1 MFFKFLFCC
10 SNSSLNENKT
20 ITFEKNNIEDN
31 NSNVNRV
38 IPPYVNMN
46 NNKELDKK
54 DKKIHKEKKKQ
65 DIPINYNINN
75 IQNFLKNINNINII
89 NNNNSYYARERSNK
103 VIKKNNNQY
112 INTISNKSSFKSL
125 LVRNYNNNNNNTN
138 INNNTN
144 NNRNILNNLNT
155 RFKSNNNVLN
165 NLQSNNNLQ
174 KTQSILSFSNLI
186 VKNNTKT
193 NNNDDTEIL
202 SPYELLLSGE
212 IFFNKEI
219 KIDRLGIKPNK
230 VGDKRIRK
238 EHLIKFGILFNN
250 KSQKESD
257 YNTSDYKMK
266 DEKEEKCS
274 QNLKVDINSLS
285 SSFQVKG
292 KEHNLDMV
300 LNIENNK
307 ALKLLD
313 HYEQIIASENK
324 EDEDFSPKIK
334 RDNKCLTLFTIRY
347 IASMELFEFCS
358 THNKVPVELL
368 LDHEY
373 QLRNGYDYNIL
384 LGEICVILKVFKN
397 MNDEDILKIKIKDK
411 IEDIYNFLN
420 ISINKK
426 EEEFYIFNSSNY
438 INKFI
443 TIGRRNC
450 TVNINNETVSDIHLK
465 ILYSDN
471 TDTFSVKDNNSQNGS
486 YLLLN
491 EPFNF
496 LYIKKLLSFR
506 LFDSKFNIRFI
517 HNSE

>member
-1 MFFKFLFCC
+1 MIFKFFFCC
-10 SNSSLNENKT
+10 SNSTLKENKT
-20 ITFEKNNIEDN
+20 ITFEEKNNDEENKII
-31 NSNVNRV
+31 NRTV
-38 IPPYVNMN
+38 PPYINMN
-46 NNKELDKK
+46 KKREKREKNKKEE
-54 DKKIHKEKKKQ
+54 ITHKEIKKKNQ
-65 DIPINYNINN
+65 DRPGNHSKNTIYSILNISNN
-75 IQNFLKNINNINII
+75 MNLA

-103 VIKKNNNQY
+103 IKNSSQY

-125 LVRNYNNNNNNTN
+125 LVRNCNNNIIRNNMINN
-138 INNNTN
+138 INA
-144 NNRNILNNLNT
+144 
-155 RFKSNNNVLN
+155 RFKSNNNVIN
-165 NLQSNNNLQ
+165 NIQSSNNFQ
-174 KTQSILSFSNLI
+174 KTHSVLSFSNLI

-219 KIDRLGIKPNK
+219 KIDRFGIKPNTI
-230 VGDKRIRK
+230 GDKKIRK

-285 SSFQVKG
+285 SSFQIKG
-292 KEHNLDMV
+292 KEYNLDMV
-300 LNIENNK
+300 LNIDNNRSS
-307 ALKLLD
+307 KLLE
-313 HYEQIIASENK
+313 HYEQIVASENK
-324 EDEDFSPKIK
+324 EDEDFSPTIK
-334 RDNKCLTLFTIRY
+334 RDNKYLTLFTIRY
-347 IASMELFEFCS
+347 IASMEMFEFCS

-368 LDHEY
+368 LDHDY
-373 QLRNGYDYNIL
+373 QLRNGYDYNII

-397 MNDEDILKIKIKDK
+397 INDEDILKIRIKDK

-426 EEEFYIFNSSNY
+426 EEEFYIFNSTNY
-438 INKFI
+438 INKLI

-450 TVNINNETVSDIHLK
+450 TVNINNDTVSDMHLK

-496 LYIKKLLSFR
+496 LYIKKILSFR
-506 LFDSKFNIRFI
+506 LFDSKFNIKFM

>member
-1 MFFKFLFCC
+1 MILKFLFCC
-10 SNSSLNENKT
+10 SNSTLKENKT
-20 ITFEKNNIEDN
+20 VTFEEKD
-31 NSNVNRV
+31 SNVVNGTM
-38 IPPYVNMN
+38 PPYVNMN
-46 NNKELDKK
+46 K
-54 DKKIHKEKKKQ
+54 HREKKKK
-65 DIPINYNINN
+65 DEKAHKEIKKESKKKDMPINHSKNN
-75 IQNFLKNINNINII
+75 NNSFLI
-89 NNNNSYYARERSNK
+89 NNNVNSYYARERSNK
-103 VIKKNNNQY
+103 IIKNNSQY

-125 LVRNYNNNNNNTN
+125 LVRNCNNNNMRNNI
-138 INNNTN
+138 INN
-144 NNRNILNNLNT
+144 INT
-155 RFKSNNNVLN
+155 RFKNNNNAIN
-165 NLQSNNNLQ
+165 NFQTNNNFQ
-174 KTQSILSFSNLI
+174 KTHSVLSFSNMI

-219 KIDRLGIKPNK
+219 KIDRLGIKPNT
-230 VGDKRIRK
+230 VGDKTIRK
-238 EHLIKFGILFNN
+238 EHLIKFGIVFKN

-285 SSFQVKG
+285 SSFQIKG
-292 KEHNLDMV
+292 KECNLDMV
-300 LNIENNK
+300 LNIDNNK
-307 ALKLLD
+307 EKKLFEY
-313 HYEQIIASENK
+313 YEQIIASENK

-334 RDNKCLTLFTIRY
+334 RDNRYLTLFTIRY
-347 IASMELFEFCS
+347 IASMEMFEFCS

-397 MNDEDILKIKIKDK
+397 INDEDILKIRIKDK

-438 INKFI
+438 INKLI
-443 TIGRRNC
+443 TIGRKNC
-450 TVNINNETVSDIHLK
+450 TVNINNDTVSDMHLK

-496 LYIKKLLSFR
+496 LYITKILSFR
-506 LFDSKFNIRFI
+506 FFGSKFNIKFI

>member
-1 MFFKFLFCC
+1 MLFKFLFCC
-10 SNSSLNENKT
+10 SNSTLKENKT
-20 ITFEKNNIEDN
+20 ITFEEKDNNI
-31 NSNVNRV
+31 VNGT

-46 NNKELDKK
+46 KHREKNKK
-54 DKKIHKEKKKQ
+54 DEIAHKEIKKESKNK
-65 DIPINYNINN
+65 DRSLNHKKNNFNTVLNSNVNFVNN
-75 IQNFLKNINNINII
+75 I
-89 NNNNSYYARERSNK
+89 NSYYARERSNK
-103 VIKKNNNQY
+103 IKNSSQY

-125 LVRNYNNNNNNTN
+125 LVRNCNN
-138 INNNTN
+138 INMRNNIIN
-144 NNRNILNNLNT
+144 NINT
-155 RFKSNNNVLN
+155 RFKNNNNAIN
-165 NLQSNNNLQ
+165 NFQTNNNFQ
-174 KTQSILSFSNLI
+174 KTHSVLSFSNLI

-219 KIDRLGIKPNK
+219 KIDRLGIKPNT
-230 VGDKRIRK
+230 VGDKKIRK
-238 EHLIKFGILFNN
+238 EHLIKFGIVFKN

-285 SSFQVKG
+285 SSFQIKG
-292 KEHNLDMV
+292 KECNLDMV
-300 LNIENNK
+300 LNIDNNK
-307 ALKLLD
+307 EKKLFE

-324 EDEDFSPKIK
+324 EDEDFSPTIK
-334 RDNKCLTLFTIRY
+334 RDNRYLTLFTIRY
-347 IASMELFEFCS
+347 IASMEMFEFCS

-397 MNDEDILKIKIKDK
+397 INDEDILKIRIKDK

-438 INKFI
+438 INKLI

-450 TVNINNETVSDIHLK
+450 TVNINNDTVSDMHLK

-496 LYIKKLLSFR
+496 LYIKKILSFR
-506 LFDSKFNIRFI
+506 LFDSKFNIKFI